1 MDRANYYAGFLYG
14 IALCIHPVSALAEEK
29 PVTNIAGPQA
39 TSSGSVVNQGVQV
52 LNGPY
57 MQQMYGGGVICQHTS
72 MTISPFINSMGS
84 YPWDPTQYGQHTL
97 SPGMALTI
105 NVPLDGGAV
114 ELCKGRARVE
124 IDRQK
129 AETAKAR
136 LDFELVRLL
145 KCGEAKKT
153 GVQFHPE
160 SPYAGICADV
170 VLTPTLGGR

>member
-1 MDRANYYAGFLYG
+1 M
-14 IALCIHPVSALAEEK
+14 SALAEEP

-57 MQQMYGGGVICQHTS
+57 MQQHYGGGVLCQHTS
-72 MTISPFINSMGS
+72 MTVSPFINSMGS
-84 YPWDPTQYGQHTL
+84 YPWDPGQYGQHTL

-114 ELCKGRARVE
+114 ELCKARARVE
-124 IDRQK
+124 VERHK
-129 AETAKAR
+129 AETAKAK

-145 KCGEAKKT
+145 KCGEAMRA
-153 GVQFHPE
+153 GVSFHPN
-160 SPYAGICADV
+160 SPYAPICADIV
-170 VLTPTLGGR
+170 VKTK